1 MPKEF
6 ESLPPQKFITLIENR
21 IQELE
26 KALKQKQIALKHAP
40 EGNVRIVKN
49 KGSFQFYLRESKS
62 DLQGKYL
69 PRSQEKFALALI
81 QKDYDQKAAAALF
94 NELKYLK
101 KLLQNYNKNS
111 VAAAYENLT
120 KTRQSLIEP
129 LTLSETQYAEKW
141 LSVEYKHKGYDSQHT
156 PLFTDNN
163 ERVRS
168 KSEVLIANALKSN
181 GVPYRYEFP
190 VVINKTGKT
199 STNSKYYDD
208 SDLCTFYPDFYCLN
222 LRTRQEFI
230 WEHFGLMNDSDYASQ
245 ASEKIMLYH
254 ANGYYPGINLII
266 TMETLLSPLSSKA
279 INRIIETYLK

>member
-6 ESLPPQKFITLIENR
+6 ELLPPQNFIQLIEIR

-26 KALKQKQIALKHAP
+26 KALKQKQTSVKQAP
-40 EGNVRIVKN
+40 DGRVRIVQN
-49 KGSFQFYLRESKS
+49 NGSFQYYFRENKT

-69 PRSQEKFALALI
+69 PRSQEKLARALI
-81 QKDYDQKAAAALF
+81 QKDYDQKAVVALSD
-94 NELKYLK
+94 ELVYLK
-101 KLLQNYNKNS
+101 KILLNYNKNS
-111 VAAAYENLT
+111 AAAVYENLT

-129 LTLSETQYAEKW
+129 LTLSESQYAEKW
-141 LSVEYKHKGYDSQHT
+141 LSVDYKHKGFDMQKT
-156 PLFTDNN
+156 PLYTDNN

-199 STNSKYYDD
+199 SKNSKYNDD
-208 SDLCTFYPDFYCLN
+208 SNLCTFYPDFYCLN
-222 LRTRQEFI
+222 LRTRQEYI
-230 WEHFGLMNDSDYASQ
+230 WEHFGLMNDSDYSSQ
-245 ASEKIMLYH
+245 AAEKIMLYQP
-254 ANGYYPGINLII
+254 NGYFPGKNLII
-266 TMETLLSPLSSKA
+266 TMETPSCPLLSKA